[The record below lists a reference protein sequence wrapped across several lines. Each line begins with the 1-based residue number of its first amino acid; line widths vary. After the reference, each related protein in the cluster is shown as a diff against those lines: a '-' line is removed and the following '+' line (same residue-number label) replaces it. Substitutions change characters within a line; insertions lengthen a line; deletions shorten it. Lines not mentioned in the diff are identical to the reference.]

1 MSSILEHSAQFNKMT
16 DLIVRDRLKEICPD
30 ECIEDLSF
38 SEIIED
44 CNVAFKIIGYNPR
57 NLHDS
62 VKEIYVN
69 EDITSLWMFVYRVW
83 EVDQ

>member
-30 ECIEDLSF
+30 ECIDDLSF

-44 CNVAFKIIGYNPR
+44 CNVAFKIIGYNPQ

-69 EDITSLWMFVYRVW
+69 ENITSLWEFVYRVW
-83 EVDQ
+83 EVDK